1 MFSRVLS
8 IGDCSLTLHSLTGQH
23 RTISACCPLSDRL
36 TPDSIK
42 TSLSDVWAWTQRRK
56 RNIQFNLVPP
66 GVPKC
71 VVGQNPQASSD
82 RQHEEPG
89 GSPGRWQALLPRST
103 ARNLAHAFVSRVAG
117 RATWPIPDQEG
128 AKRVSVIY
136 LHAQTYVNVK
146 SEPWSAPRD
155 DSCIGFKEP
164 IESRCQIGSV
174 CIRILINKANNCK
187 AASIK
192 SN

>member
-8 IGDCSLTLHSLTGQH
+8 IWRLLIDLHSLTGQH
-23 RTISACCPLSDRL
+23 RTLSACCPLSGWL
-36 TPDSIK
+36 TPNSIK

-89 GSPGRWQALLPRST
+89 GRQGTGRHCSLGQQPAIWHTP
-103 ARNLAHAFVSRVAG
+103 FVSRVAG

-128 AKRVSVIY
+128 AKRVLVIY

-146 SEPWSAPRD
+146 SEPWCFSD
-155 DSCIGFKEP
+155 CIGCKEP
-164 IESRCQIGSV
+164 IESRCW
-174 CIRILINKANNCK
+174 IRPVYPDIDR
-187 AASIK
+187 
-192 SN
+192 